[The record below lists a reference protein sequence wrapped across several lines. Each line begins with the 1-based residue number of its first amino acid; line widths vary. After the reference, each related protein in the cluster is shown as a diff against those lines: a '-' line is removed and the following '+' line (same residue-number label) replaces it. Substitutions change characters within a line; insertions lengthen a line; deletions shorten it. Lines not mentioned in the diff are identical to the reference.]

1 MYCFLQELSTGWAG
15 RGEAGWGDRDGWDG
29 RGGVGTDGT
38 GADGSGRERAW
49 PGRTDGRAGSG
60 RVGRA
65 RARGHHRGRSTRGW
79 RIAPTTRRDA
89 RAAITGAV
97 HEGDGESRL
106 RPRRDARAAGFARL
120 RLVMVPLAPAAP
132 TARAAPNARTTATR
146 RARVAGPG
154 CRTGRTRSMR
164 VGVKPRSVLAR
175 AAGTAASCGSR
186 GGFGGRK
193 FDRIHDRKR
202 RGAEHPWVT

>member
-29 RGGVGTDGT
+29 CGRVGTDGN
-38 GADGSGRERAW
+38 GHGHGRD
-49 PGRTDGRAGSG
+49 GRTDGRG
-60 RVGRA
+60 RDGWDE

-106 RPRRDARAAGFARL
+106 RPRRDARTAGFARL